1 DITTV
6 DGKTTATAT
15 QIQAVQAQYRADN
28 GEGDL
33 LDALRGWDSAA
44 SAAQEVK
51 VRAEENFAQAERTT
65 SLQARV
71 GTTEARIT
79 TVETTTAT
87 DREATA
93 QRITAIDS
101 RVGTSESKI
110 TTIESTAN
118 TDRQATAQ
126 QISTLNAAVGTNQSA
141 IQTEATARVDGDAAI
156 SKRVDTVQATANNAS
171 AAVQT
176 VSSAQATTDGKL
188 TAMYTVKLQVNS
200 NGQYVMAGIG
210 AGIENVGGVLQSQI
224 LMSADRFALVN
235 TLAGGAISTPFVAQN
250 GQLFLGPTFIMDG
263 TITNAK
269 IGSFISSTDYVAGQR
284 GWILRKDGT
293 LEINGSGAAGGR
305 LVVTN
310 RSVRVYDANNVKRV
324 QLGDLSE

>member
-1 DITTV
+1 
-6 DGKTTATAT
+6 
-15 QIQAVQAQYRADN
+15 
-28 GEGDL
+28 
-33 LDALRGWDSAA
+33 
-44 SAAQEVK
+44 
-51 VRAEENFAQAERTT
+51 
-65 SLQARV
+65 
-71 GTTEARIT
+71 
-79 TVETTTAT
+79 TAT

-101 RVGTSESKI
+101 RVGASESKI

-126 QISTLNAAVGTNQSA
+126 QIQTLTSSVGSNQAA
-141 IQTEATARVDGDAAI
+141 IQSEATTRANADGALSMRVDG
-156 SKRVDTVQATANNAS
+156 VQTTANNAS

-176 VSSAQATTDGKL
+176 VSTAQASTDGKL

-250 GQLFLGPTFIMDG
+250 GQLFLGPTFIQDG

-269 IGSFISSTDYVAGQR
+269 IGSYISSTNYLAGQ
-284 GWILRKDGT
+284 
-293 LEINGSGAAGGR
+293 SG
-305 LVVTN
+305 
-310 RSVRVYDANNVKRV
+310 
-324 QLGDLSE
+324 

>member
-1 DITTV
+1 ADQSATSSAVAALSSSVSQQGATIIAQASSVQALQASSRDDNGDGDLADAVNGYNSAAGIVQEATV
-6 DGKTTATAT
+6 RAT
-15 QIQAVQAQYRADN
+15 QN
-28 GEGDL
+28 
-33 LDALRGWDSAA
+33 
-44 SAAQEVK
+44 
-51 VRAEENFAQAERTT
+51 
-65 SLQARV
+65 
-71 GTTEARIT
+71 
-79 TVETTTAT
+79 
-87 DREATA
+87 
-93 QRITAIDS
+93 
-101 RVGTSESKI
+101 
-110 TTIESTAN
+110 
-118 TDRQATAQ
+118 
-126 QISTLNAAVGTNQSA
+126 
-141 IQTEATARVDGDAAI
+141 EATARTVTQLTASVGANTGQITDLREVVTSNLASTATAITQLTTKVGDNSAAI
-156 SKRVDTVQATANNAS
+156 QSEAKARSSADGALSTKLDQVQATANGAS

-176 VSSAQATTDGKL
+176 VSSAQAATDGKL

-200 NGQYVMAGIG
+200 NGQYVMAAIG
-210 AGIENVGGVLQSQI
+210 AGIENVGGILQSQI

-293 LEINGSGAAGGR
+293 LEINGSGAGGGR

-310 RSVRVYDANNVKRV
+310 RSVRVYDTNNVKRV